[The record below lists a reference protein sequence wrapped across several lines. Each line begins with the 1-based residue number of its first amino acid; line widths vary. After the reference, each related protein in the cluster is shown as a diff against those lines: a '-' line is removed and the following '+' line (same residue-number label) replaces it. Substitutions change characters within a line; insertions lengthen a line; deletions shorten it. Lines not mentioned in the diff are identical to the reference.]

1 MEDEIDEDGEE
12 VIDLAERISALLH
25 GNPPGVQGAA
35 LAELVARFVAG
46 HFNEDGREASDKVR
60 RNVLHDFVK
69 LVRGLVPFH
78 VETVDEM
85 RKQREN

>member
-1 MEDEIDEDGEE
+1 VIEEDEEWEE
-12 VIDLAERISALLH
+12 VLELIERISPLLH
-25 GNPPGVQGAA
+25 GNPPGVQGAV

-46 HFNEDGREASDKVR
+46 HFHEDGKEASAKVR
-60 RNVLHDFVK
+60 RSVIADFVK
-69 LVRGLVPFH
+69 LVRGLVLFH